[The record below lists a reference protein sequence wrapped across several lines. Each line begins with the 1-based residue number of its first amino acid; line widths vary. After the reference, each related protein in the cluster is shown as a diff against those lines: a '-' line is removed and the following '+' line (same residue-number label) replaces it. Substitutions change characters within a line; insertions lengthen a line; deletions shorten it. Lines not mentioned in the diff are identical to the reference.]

1 MMAIVAALV
10 ALGAIGVAGAL
21 WGLVR
26 SRNMQFWIGSYL
38 RQAGRKPGSAP
49 GGTRHVYFCFA
60 DHYEPFWG
68 KVDATRARARVRRW
82 VEGYPALA
90 ARHRD
95 SEGRAPRHSFFYP
108 EEEYDPQI
116 LEWLAELCRAGYG
129 DVEVHLHHDD
139 DTAGNLRETLT
150 RYTERLFKDHGL
162 LRREA
167 ATGKIAYCF
176 IHGNWALDN
185 SRPDGRWCGVDDEIS
200 VLLETGCRCDMTM
213 PSAPSDTQTR
223 KINSIYFAA
232 GRPGRRKSHDDGRD
246 AAVGGWR
253 RPEELLL
260 VQGPL
265 TLNWRARKL
274 GLIPRI
280 ENGEISSEAP
290 PTRERARLWVDCG
303 VTVKG
308 AEEHVFV
315 KVHTHGADDRTT
327 DMLLGGGFETLWG
340 SLEAQY
346 RDRPGSALHYV
357 SAWEMYEKIE
367 ELCRTGA
374 PAR

>member
-1 MMAIVAALV
+1 MIAAGGVLLALSLV
-10 ALGAIGVAGAL
+10 GVVV

-26 SRNMQFWIGSYL
+26 SRNMQFWLGGYL
-38 RQAGRKPGSAP
+38 RQVGRRRAPAGGM
-49 GGTRHVYFCFA
+49 TRHVYFCFA

-68 KVDATRARARVRRW
+68 KVDTPRARARVRRW
-82 VEGYPALA
+82 VEGYPAVA
-90 ARHRD
+90 GRHRD
-95 SEGRAPRHSFFYP
+95 SDGRGPRHSFFYP

-116 LEWLAELCRAGYG
+116 LEWLAQLCRDGHG
-129 DVEVHLHHDD
+129 EVEVHLHHDD
-139 DTAGNLRETLT
+139 DTAGNLRDTLT
-150 RYTERLFKDHGL
+150 RYKERLFKEHGL

-167 ATGKIAYCF
+167 ETGEIAYCF

-185 SRPDGRWCGVDDEIS
+185 SRPDGRWCGVDNEIS

-232 GRPGRRKSHDDGRD
+232 GHPGRRKSHDGGRD
-246 AAVGGWR
+246 AEVGVWR

-274 GLIPRI
+274 GVIPRI
-280 ENGEISSEAP
+280 ENGEISSDAP
-290 PTRERARLWVDCG
+290 PTRERVRLWVNCG

-308 AEEHVFV
+308 AEDHVFV
-315 KVHTHGADDRTT
+315 KVHTHGADERTT
-327 DMLLGGGFETLWG
+327 EMLLGGGFEALWG
-340 SLEAQY
+340 SLEALY
-346 RDRPGSALHYV
+346 RDRPGYALHYV
-357 SAWEMYEKIE
+357 SAWEMYARIE
-367 ELCRTGA
+367 ALCRPGA
-374 PAR
+374 EAR